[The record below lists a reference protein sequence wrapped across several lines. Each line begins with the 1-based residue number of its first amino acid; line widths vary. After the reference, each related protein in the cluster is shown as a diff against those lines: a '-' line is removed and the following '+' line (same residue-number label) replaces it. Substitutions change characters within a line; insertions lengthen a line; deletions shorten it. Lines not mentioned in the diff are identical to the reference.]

1 MNLWNTRKP
10 SFEEERCLSGH
21 GGRRKRNQ
29 HTWKSGQIKS
39 WSRTCPRNWSEAQ
52 LCHQQ
57 GLFIVKW
64 KCTWDPAWGRRSLA
78 SWEES
83 EKENRML
90 SYILLSIVL
99 PASVIFV
106 FSTVNS
112 IPLTAPLNPSYF
124 LLPQIVLALFGRSLG
139 VRRLYVRVL
148 LGIFQVHIEL
158 GFLDNSIHLSYST
171 FMHTF
176 VACPNYM

>member
-1 MNLWNTRKP
+1 
-10 SFEEERCLSGH
+10 
-21 GGRRKRNQ
+21 
-29 HTWKSGQIKS
+29 
-39 WSRTCPRNWSEAQ
+39 
-52 LCHQQ
+52 
-57 GLFIVKW
+57 
-64 KCTWDPAWGRRSLA
+64 
-78 SWEES
+78 
-83 EKENRML
+83 ML

-112 IPLTAPLNPSYF
+112 TLLTAPFSPSYF
-124 LLPQIVLALFGRSLG
+124 LLTQIVLALFGRSLG

-158 GFLDNSIHLSYST
+158 GFLDIRIHLLYST
-171 FMHTF
+171 FVHTF